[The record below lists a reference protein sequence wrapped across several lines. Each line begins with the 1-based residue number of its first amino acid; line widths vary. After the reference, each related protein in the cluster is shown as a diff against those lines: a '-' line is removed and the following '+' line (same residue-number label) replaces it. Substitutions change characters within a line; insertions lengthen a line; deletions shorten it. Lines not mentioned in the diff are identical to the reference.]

1 MTTLSEHDLIERLKH
16 PKTREEAFRVLVREN
31 QERLYRHIRRIVLVH
46 EDADDVVQNTFIK
59 IWKGLEGFR
68 GESKLSTWMYRIATN
83 EALSFLEKKKH
94 ELRISNEEAQD
105 EMISRMKSDPWFHG
119 DELQEAFQKAILSLP
134 EKQRLVFTM
143 RYFEDIRYE
152 EMSSLLDTSV
162 GALKAS
168 YHFAA
173 KKIEKYIRNL

>member
-1 MTTLSEHDLIERLKH
+1 MISSSEHNLIERLKN

-68 GESKLSTWMYRIATN
+68 EESKLSTWMYRIATN

-94 ELRISNEEAQD
+94 ELRISNEEVHE
-105 EMISRMKSDPWFHG
+105 EMISRMKADPWFH
-119 DELQEAFQKAILSLP
+119 A
-134 EKQRLVFTM
+134 
-143 RYFEDIRYE
+143 
-152 EMSSLLDTSV
+152 
-162 GALKAS
+162 
-168 YHFAA
+168 
-173 KKIEKYIRNL
+173 